1 MKKLFLTVPL
11 AISFLITVSS
21 CQSNAE
27 KAVNNMKDVSEEYIN
42 NLNNANSK
50 EEYIRLQNEY
60 KQRGRFESNKLTD
73 QDKEEY
79 MKNAN
84 WEDVKSAQD
93 VRDRV
98 KEAERNAKERIKNQ
112 Y

>member
-1 MKKLFLTVPL
+1 MKKLFITVSL
-11 AISFLITVSS
+11 VVSFLFTVSS
-21 CQSNAE
+21 CQSKAE

-50 EEYIRLQNEY
+50 EEYIRLKNEY
-60 KQRGRFESNKLTD
+60 KQRGKFESNKLTD

-93 VRDRV
+93 VRNRV
-98 KEAERNAKERIKNQ
+98 EEAERNAKERIKNQ
-112 Y
+112 H

>member
-1 MKKLFLTVPL
+1 
-11 AISFLITVSS
+11 
-21 CQSNAE
+21 
-27 KAVNNMKDVSEEYIN
+27 MKDVSEEYIN